1 MSQSGAQAAAFFRD
15 VARERTV
22 WFVRDDAGS
31 PAPMDSSGRRSAPF
45 WSTAARARRAAEL
58 WAGNLRVESL
68 TLDYW
73 RNVDLTDLADEQ
85 LLVGI
90 NWSGPRLVGWS
101 FTVPEVINRL
111 TRALG
116 ESSAGPAPASGQASD
131 PGVPHPC
138 PIGWR

>member
-1 MSQSGAQAAAFFRD
+1 M
-15 VARERTV
+15 
-22 WFVRDDAGS
+22 
-31 PAPMDSSGRRSAPF
+31 
-45 WSTAARARRAAEL
+45 
-58 WAGNLRVESL
+58 
-68 TLDYW
+68 DYW